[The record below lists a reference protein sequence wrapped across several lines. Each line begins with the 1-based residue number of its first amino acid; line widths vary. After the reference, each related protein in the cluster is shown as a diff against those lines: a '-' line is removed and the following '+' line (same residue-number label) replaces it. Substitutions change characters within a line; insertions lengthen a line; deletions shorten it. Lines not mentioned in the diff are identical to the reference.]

1 MMDTNNVYLLH
12 GITGSGKT
20 VVYIELIKRVL
31 KLGKSAIMLVPEI
44 SLTTQMVN
52 RFYNSFGD
60 DVAIIHSGLSDG
72 EKYDEFT
79 KINNKEVH
87 VVVGTRSAIF
97 SPLDNIGLIVI
108 DEEHSSTYKQENN
121 PRYNAIDIAKKRCE
135 YNNCP
140 LILGSATPSLESYS
154 RALKNVYKLLV
165 LNTRVGDYN
174 LPKVELVDSQ
184 KEMKKRNML
193 FSDRLKEE
201 IMNTLENGMQA
212 MILLNR
218 RGFSTFVSCQN
229 CGYTYKCPHCE
240 ITLTYHKSTNNLRCH
255 YCGYTTY
262 LKNVCPNCGEDAIR
276 NFGTGTE
283 KIESELVKLFPSARI
298 LRMDADTTSKKGS
311 HDKFIKMIE
320 NEEVDIIVGTQMIS
334 KGLDFPK
341 INLVGVVNA
350 DETLNI
356 PDFRSNEKTFQLL
369 NQVSGRAGRSGID
382 SKVIIQTFNPDNIL
396 FNYIKN
402 NDYIGFYK
410 YEMNLRKKLKY
421 PPYYFILSIKICSKD
436 YDKSSKNATKIFNY
450 LKNNIVISSIILG
463 PSTASM
469 FKLNNIYR
477 FQIVVKYKFDDKLFD
492 SIRFIDNMY
501 INEKDVYLEIDNN
514 PISI

>member
-1 MMDTNNVYLLH
+1 
-12 GITGSGKT
+12 
-20 VVYIELIKRVL
+20 
-31 KLGKSAIMLVPEI
+31 
-44 SLTTQMVN
+44 
-52 RFYNSFGD
+52 
-60 DVAIIHSGLSDG
+60 
-72 EKYDEFT
+72 
-79 KINNKEVH
+79 
-87 VVVGTRSAIF
+87 
-97 SPLDNIGLIVI
+97 
-108 DEEHSSTYKQENN
+108 
-121 PRYNAIDIAKKRCE
+121 
-135 YNNCP
+135 
-140 LILGSATPSLESYS
+140 
-154 RALKNVYKLLV
+154 
-165 LNTRVGDYN
+165 
-174 LPKVELVDSQ
+174 
-184 KEMKKRNML
+184 
-193 FSDRLKEE
+193 
-201 IMNTLENGMQA
+201 
-212 MILLNR
+212 
-218 RGFSTFVSCQN
+218 
-229 CGYTYKCPHCE
+229 
-240 ITLTYHKSTNNLRCH
+240 
-255 YCGYTTY
+255 
-262 LKNVCPNCGEDAIR
+262 
-276 NFGTGTE
+276 
-283 KIESELVKLFPSARI
+283 
-298 LRMDADTTSKKGS
+298 MDADTTSKKGS